1 MTVTLFQKPLFGLFP
16 TSHPP
21 LLRPRG
27 RCRWQRRP
35 WPLGV
40 SSFLGEIQRKWDW
53 MEFHDMSYDTLW
65 IWYMIFTWYNQ
76 QVDRLWSDFAGF
88 TPSRWQLF
96 CGKNWG
102 FKPGDG
108 MGYMIFRE
116 THLFL
121 LDPFGE
127 IDELMKKL
135 INTEESWIHFFGI
148 PLSKTSEGYGSN
160 FSNLMSQNFGP
171 GLHFSS
177 KDLLQRNALGS
188 WCVVV

>member
-1 MTVTLFQKPLFGLFP
+1 MTVTLFPKPLFGLFP
-16 TSHPP
+16 TSHP

-40 SSFLGEIQRKWDW
+40 SSFFGGNSAKMGLNGVFMICLMILYGYDIWFLHDITSKLINYGLKMWD
-53 MEFHDMSYDTLW
+53 SPP
-65 IWYMIFTWYNQ
+65 
-76 QVDRLWSDFAGF
+76 VDGNFF
-88 TPSRWQLF
+88 V
-96 CGKNWG
+96 GKNWG

-116 THLFL
+116 SHLFL
-121 LDPFGE
+121 LDPLGE

-160 FSNLMSQNFGP
+160 LSNLMSQNFGP